1 MYVIVI
7 LCKTKKIHKLK
18 THSFKKASSPI
29 EDEGPPFLF
38 TPPPS
43 ILLLLG
49 STRWTSSPSGRCGS
63 SLSLLPPPFLT
74 YAVLRVANV
83 FTREP
88 LVV

>member
-18 THSFKKASSPI
+18 PI
-29 EDEGPPFLF
+29 ILKSLFSHRDEGPPLLF
-38 TPPPS
+38 TPPPP
-43 ILLLLG
+43 LL
-49 STRWTSSPSGRCGS
+49 SSFLAYEKDLERSGS

-74 YAVLRVANV
+74 YAVLRFANV
-83 FTREP
+83 LTREP